1 MSRRAQTLLLL
12 ALAALF
18 VAGLA
23 MLYRLRLGSG
33 DVYPPYSSF
42 RADPLGTRVL
52 FESLDWLPDMR
63 AQRWRRPVKKLPHP
77 LPGTLVFAGVAVD
90 AWQHADAD
98 SLRRLDLLAR
108 GGTRVVVAFA
118 AEFERQYFARG
129 GGPAKPADKNRK
141 PGPKDDSPH
150 DAPGG
155 DETPEPGEDEAAKTQ
170 TPPPDWGAEVVVKWL
185 AREKSGGAARAEHAP
200 AGFPP
205 VVAWKSDLSFELA
218 PDAGWRVL
226 YQRDG
231 KPVLIERVLGAGSLV
246 LAADS
251 FFLSNE
257 ALLRER
263 ATPLLTWL
271 AGGAGVV
278 VFDEHHLGLVE
289 ETGLAALARRYGLG
303 GAMLVALLLV
313 ALLVWRR
320 MALFVPPAV
329 ASPVA
334 FADYAPTAGLV
345 ALLRRSVPDAALFET
360 CLAEWRRTA
369 APADLARVEK
379 TLKENPPGPKHP
391 ETAYNAA
398 RAALK
403 KR

>member
-12 ALAALF
+12 VLAALF
-18 VAGLA
+18 AAGLA
-23 MLYRLRLGSG
+23 TLYRLRLGSG

-52 FESLDWLPDMR
+52 FESLDRLPDVR
-63 AQRWRRPVKKLPHP
+63 AQRWRRPVEKLPRP
-77 LPGTLVFAGVAVD
+77 LPATLVFAGVSAR
-90 AWQHADAD
+90 AWQRVDAD

-108 GGTRVVVAFA
+108 GGARVVVTFA
-118 AEFERQYFARG
+118 AEFEHQYFARG
-129 GGPAKPADKNRK
+129 GGPAKPAGKNRK
-141 PGPKDDSPH
+141 TSPKDDKPQ
-150 DAPGG
+150 DAPG
-155 DETPEPGEDEAAKTQ
+155 DETAEPGEDEATETQ
-170 TPPPDWGAEVVVKWL
+170 APPPDWGAQVVVKWL
-185 AREKSGGAARAEHAP
+185 AREKSGGAARAEGAP
-200 AGFPP
+200 AELPP

-218 PDAGWRVL
+218 RDAGWRVL

-231 KPVLIERVLGAGSLV
+231 KPVLIERALGAGSLV
-246 LAADS
+246 FAADS

-263 ATPLLTWL
+263 ATPLLAWL

-320 MALFVPPAV
+320 MALFVPPSA

-334 FADYAPTAGLV
+334 FADYAPTAGLE
-345 ALLRRSVPDAALFET
+345 ALLRRSVPDAGLFET

-379 TLKENPPGPKHP
+379 ALKENPPGPKHP
-391 ETAYNAA
+391 AAAYNAA
-398 RAALK
+398 RNALK